1 MLNNKIALIT
11 GVGTGIG
18 LATAKR
24 YLKEGA
30 KVIGV
35 GDYNKEFDELGENF
49 ELVKCDV
56 TNEKDIMELV
66 GHITKKYGVLD
77 ILLTICDKEYR
88 GKISEVSGETINQAS
103 KHILTAP
110 ILLTKNLKD
119 LLAKSTLASVIFDFP
134 VSAFMMDKNYLESIY
149 NMALAD
155 YVRQATAQ
163 LRPIRVN
170 GVMFGLIKDHFLAK
184 EDEERFAKTEKK
196 ETMIPSQRLG
206 TCEDVA
212 NLNNFLADELSKF
225 FNSALIPVDGGYYT
239 TNPRSMG
246 NQL

>member
-56 TNEKDIMELV
+56 TNEKDIIELV

-134 VSAFMMDKNYLESIY
+134 VSAFMMDKNYLI
-149 NMALAD
+149 
-155 YVRQATAQ
+155 V
-163 LRPIRVN
+163 
-170 GVMFGLIKDHFLAK
+170 K
-184 EDEERFAKTEKK
+184 
-196 ETMIPSQRLG
+196 
-206 TCEDVA
+206 
-212 NLNNFLADELSKF
+212 
-225 FNSALIPVDGGYYT
+225 
-239 TNPRSMG
+239 
-246 NQL
+246 